1 LLVAF
6 VAQVVLVRSA
16 LFGVASRG
24 VVTLAIGRRLVR
36 CARARPAAAS
46 AGPRD
51 RRAPDHAAQDQ
62 PAPRDS
68 TELRRITE
76 VFNALVDS
84 VVLANETRQQLLAG
98 VSHDLRTPMSRLRLR
113 IETQVDPAVSDE
125 LLYDLHGLERI
136 VAQFLAY
143 VHGQAHHEAGVMT
156 PLRAV
161 VEQVGSQLGCL
172 HVRAELDTCMKP
184 VPDLAVQRLLD
195 NLIDNAMA
203 HGAGPVTV
211 RLARE
216 AEHCVLTVFDHGPG
230 LSATVFAQALQPFAR
245 LEASRPARAMR
256 PRAGDRGAGGVA
268 AAGLPARHARRGAT
282 LGFGIAVRW
291 SE

>member
-98 VSHDLRTPMSRLRLR
+98 VSHDLRTPMS
-113 IETQVDPAVSDE
+113 
-125 LLYDLHGLERI
+125 LYDLHGLERI

-230 LSATVFAQALQPFAR
+230 LSAAVFAQALQPFVR

>member
-1 LLVAF
+1 M
-6 VAQVVLVRSA
+6 
-16 LFGVASRG
+16 
-24 VVTLAIGRRLVR
+24 
-36 CARARPAAAS
+36 
-46 AGPRD
+46 
-51 RRAPDHAAQDQ
+51 
-62 PAPRDS
+62 
-68 TELRRITE
+68 
-76 VFNALVDS
+76 
-84 VVLANETRQQLLAG
+84 LANETRQQLLAG

-230 LSATVFAQALQPFAR
+230 LSAAVFVQALQPFVR
-245 LEASRPARAMR
+245 LEASRPARAIAASGWRSWRRWRRSCR
-256 PRAGDRGAGGVA
+256 PACTSRATRRDAGIRHRGAV
-268 AAGLPARHARRGAT
+268 
-282 LGFGIAVRW
+282 VRV
-291 SE
+291 STAPRKFLTTPCDSRPVS